1 MPSNHLSIRH
11 LWDEISH
18 IGVKDQDYS
27 ETRRIILSNQIAF
40 FGIVVPQFYNIFYIY
55 YDIKLLLPA
64 ILINIAGPLICFI
77 VLLLNY
83 FHVYSLAKMIICIAP
98 NVQIFLLTYY
108 LGTASGMHLLHIMM
122 TSFILFLLSN
132 KSRITIITV
141 SLVPIALF
149 IISYYNFTPDK
160 SPVALPHG
168 VLEVFYISIA
178 LTVFAL
184 VMLFF
189 YLFFQQIRHTENLL
203 ELEHERSERLLRNIL
218 PEQVATRLKT
228 QPGTIAEMSP
238 SVTILFADIDG
249 FTGIASATEPRL
261 LISILND
268 VFTKFDEL
276 ANRYGLEKIKTIGD
290 AYMVAGGIPIAM
302 ANHTE
307 AVANMALDMLE
318 SISSFKFNN
327 VTLQTRVGFHTG
339 PVIAGVIGRNKF
351 SYDIW
356 GDAVNIAS
364 RLESHG
370 QAGKIQVS
378 REVYVTLKDKFTFEE
393 RGEITIK
400 GIGPMETFFLTG
412 RNRTED

>member
-1 MPSNHLSIRH
+1 M
-11 LWDEISH
+11 
-18 IGVKDQDYS
+18 
-27 ETRRIILSNQIAF
+27 
-40 FGIVVPQFYNIFYIY
+40 
-55 YDIKLLLPA
+55 
-64 ILINIAGPLICFI
+64 
-77 VLLLNY
+77 
-83 FHVYSLAKMIICIAP
+83 
-98 NVQIFLLTYY
+98 
-108 LGTASGMHLLHIMM
+108 
-122 TSFILFLLSN
+122 
-132 KSRITIITV
+132 V
-141 SLVPIALF
+141 SLIPVTLF

-168 VLEVFYISIA
+168 VLEIFYISIA

-203 ELEHERSERLLRNIL
+203 EQEHERSEKLLRNIL

-228 QPGTIAEMSP
+228 QPGSIAEMSP
-238 SVTILFADIDG
+238 SVTILFADIVG
-249 FTGIASATEPRL
+249 FTGIASSMQPTH

-276 ANRYGLEKIKTIGD
+276 ASKYGLEKIKTIGD

-302 ANHTE
+302 ENHTE
-307 AVANMALDMLE
+307 AVANMALAMQE
-318 SISSFKFNN
+318 SISSFRFNDI
-327 VTLQTRVGFHTG
+327 TLQTRVGFHTG

-370 QAGKIQVS
+370 EAGKIQVS
-378 REVYVTLKDKFTFEE
+378 KDVYTTLKDKFTFEE

-400 GIGPMETFFLTG
+400 GIGLMETYFLTG
-412 RNRTED
+412 KI